1 MQLVYNLQKI
11 LTNLK
16 MILLCIANPFRHL
29 WKYFYDGVARGKQLE
44 KALFLL
50 ITKKNVSQK
59 IWSKIPSS
67 PNRAVTQANLLVSV
81 VGEER
86 LYILLGNSHH
96 CTSNNGVKYHKK
108 FPCLL
113 EKSWNLARL
122 TYNSNHH
129 SLINWKIVS
138 RNWLSI
144 LSL

>member
-59 IWSKIPSS
+59 I
-67 PNRAVTQANLLVSV
+67 
-81 VGEER
+81 
-86 LYILLGNSHH
+86 
-96 CTSNNGVKYHKK
+96 
-108 FPCLL
+108 
-113 EKSWNLARL
+113 
-122 TYNSNHH
+122 
-129 SLINWKIVS
+129 
-138 RNWLSI
+138 
-144 LSL
+144 